1 MNYVNVTI
9 TILNIAYLTFLMFIY
24 FSKKNMP
31 NIENKIYKVILLL
44 SLFVTASDCVYWT
57 SCYFLKDSPY
67 IVEIIQKIYL
77 SFLLFWEVYLI
88 YYIVVVTNPNSKLVK
103 EHIGINGRISIYPNI
118 LAMILSC
125 IQFFLPLVFVKGDD
139 GVLLYAEGGIYDY
152 IVFVTLALG
161 IVAIIAAIIGRKNI
175 TVKKTSPLLVFI
187 VYESIIFYIFLTH
200 HTICAWSLSC
210 TLTSYLMFH
219 TIENPDLKLI
229 NELELAKNQAEKANN
244 AKSDFLSSMSHELR
258 TPLNAIMGLTQLIE
272 ENDNVDQIHEDTK
285 DIMMA
290 SENLLELVDGILD
303 INKLEADKM
312 ELVESNYNPQEVFD
326 DLVRMIKVRI
336 GERPLELRC
345 KYSNELPLELY
356 GDKEKIKRIITNF
369 LTNAVKYTDK
379 GYIDF
384 IVDCYNEKE
393 RCNLVISVKDTG
405 RGIRDD
411 QKQVLFTKFNRREED
426 KDTDIEGTGLG
437 LALTKSLV
445 EMLEGKIEVES
456 TYGSGSTFTVKLT
469 QKIIKGPVEFRHEEK
484 EIGVETRDISTRQ
497 VLTEKVINTGVGTD
511 KVKLLVVDDN
521 KLNLRV
527 ASKLL
532 GALNFD
538 VSTANSGIEA
548 INRINGGEKYNLI
561 FMDIMMPEMDGI
573 ETMKKLKEIGFANP
587 IVALTADA
595 MDGSREKYL
604 SAGFDDYLSKPIDQM
619 TITETLEKFLKLK
632 VISQEDADNR
642 RNNYVDPCDDITTK
656 NDDVEML

>member
-9 TILNIAYLTFLMFIY
+9 TILDIAYLTFLMFIY

-31 NIENKIYKVILLL
+31 NIENKIYKVILVL
-44 SLFVTASDCVYWT
+44 SLFVTVSDLVFWS
-57 SCYFLKDSPY
+57 SCFYLKDTPY
-67 IVEIIQKIYL
+67 IVEIMQKIYL
-77 SFLLFWEVYLI
+77 TFLLFWEVYLI
-88 YYIVVVTNPNSKLVK
+88 YYIVLVTNPNSKLVK
-103 EHIGINGRISIYPNI
+103 NYLGINGRISIYPNI
-118 LAMILSC
+118 VALILSA
-125 IQFFLPLVFVKGDD
+125 IQFFLPLGFEKGND
-139 GVLLYAEGGIYDY
+139 GVLLYADGPIYGF
-152 IVFVTLALG
+152 IVMVTLGLA
-161 IVAIIAAIIGRKNI
+161 VIAFLSVFIGRHNI
-175 TVKKTSPLLVFI
+175 TVKKTTPLIVFTI
-187 VYESIIFYIFLTH
+187 YESIIFYIFIQN

-229 NELELAKNQAEKANN
+229 NELELAKTSAEKANN
-244 AKSDFLSSMSHELR
+244 AKSDFLASMSHELR

-272 ENDNVDQIHEDTK
+272 KNDNVDQIHEDTK
-285 DIMMA
+285 DIMLA

-303 INKLEADKM
+303 INKLETNKM
-312 ELVESNYNPQEVFD
+312 ELVEGNYNPIEVFD
-326 DLVRMIKVRI
+326 DLVRMIKVII
-336 GERPLELRC
+336 GERPLELRT
-345 KYSNELPLELY
+345 KFSNNLPLELY
-356 GDKEKIKRIITNF
+356 GDKDKVKRIITNF

-393 RCNLVISVKDTG
+393 RCNLVISIKDTG

-445 EMLEGKIEVES
+445 EMMEGKIEVES
-456 TYGSGSTFTVKLT
+456 TYGEGSTFTVKIT
-469 QKIIKGPVEFRHEEK
+469 QKIIRGPVEFKHEESSV
-484 EIGVETRDISTRQ
+484 GVESRTINQ
-497 VLTEKVINTGVGTD
+497 EEVLREKVINTNVGSE

-532 GALNFD
+532 SALNFD
-538 VSTANSGIEA
+538 VSTVNSGIEC
-548 INRINGGEKYNLI
+548 INKINNGETYNLI

-573 ETMKKLKEIGFANP
+573 ETMKKLKEMGFSSP

-595 MDGSREKYL
+595 MEGSREKYL

-619 TITETLEKFLKLK
+619 TISETLEKFLKLK

-642 RNNYVDPCDDITTK
+642 RNNYIEPDDNTSSSK
-656 NDDVEML
+656 DVEIL

>member
-1 MNYVNVTI
+1 MNYVNITI
-9 TILNIAYLTFLMFIY
+9 TILDIAYLTFLMFIY

-31 NIENKIYKVILLL
+31 NIENKIYKVILVL
-44 SLFVTASDCVYWT
+44 SLFVTASDLVFWS
-57 SCYFLKDSPY
+57 SCYYLKDTPY
-67 IVEIIQKIYL
+67 YVEIIQKVYLTFLIFWSVYL
-77 SFLLFWEVYLI
+77 S
-88 YYIVVVTNPNSKLVK
+88 YYIIVVTNPNSKLVK
-103 EHIGINGRISIYPNI
+103 NYLGINGRLSILPSGVA
-118 LAMILSC
+118 LILSG
-125 IQFFLPLVFVKGDD
+125 IQFFLPLGFAKGVND
-139 GVLLYAEGGIYDY
+139 VLLYADGPIYGY
-152 IVFVTLALG
+152 IVCLVLVLAF
-161 IVAIIAAIIGRKNI
+161 IDFAAVFIGRKNI
-175 TVKKTSPLLVFI
+175 TVKKTTPLLVFTF
-187 VYESIIFYIFLTH
+187 YETIIFGIFLKD

-272 ENDNVDQIHEDTK
+272 ENNNVDQIHEDTK
-285 DIMMA
+285 DIMLA

-303 INKLEADKM
+303 INKLETNKM
-312 ELVESNYNPQEVFD
+312 DLVEANYNPQEVFD

-336 GERPLELRC
+336 GERPLQLRT
-345 KYSNELPLELY
+345 KYSEQLPLELY
-356 GDKEKIKRIITNF
+356 GDKDKIKRIITNF

-384 IVDCYNEKE
+384 IVDCYNERE
-393 RCNLVISVKDTG
+393 RCNLIISIKDTG

-411 QKQVLFTKFNRREED
+411 QKKVLFTKFNRREED

-456 TYGSGSTFTVKLT
+456 TYGEGSTFTVKLT
-469 QKIIKGPVEFRHEEK
+469 QKIIKGPVEFKHEEK
-484 EIGVETRDISTRQ
+484 TIGVESRTINPNE
-497 VLTEKVINTGVGTD
+497 VLREKVINTNSNLG
-511 KVKLLVVDDN
+511 KVRLLVVDDN

-532 GALNFD
+532 SALNFE
-538 VSTANSGIEA
+538 VVTANSGIESIEL
-548 INRINGGEKYNLI
+548 INKGETFNLI

-573 ETMKKLKEIGFANP
+573 ETMKKLKEMGFSSP

-604 SAGFDDYLSKPIDQM
+604 SAGFDDYLSKPINQM
-619 TITETLEKFLKLK
+619 TISETLEKFLKLK

-642 RNNYVDPCDDITTK
+642 RNNYVEPVNNTSSSDDI
-656 NDDVEML
+656 EML